1 MSAEFID
8 TNILVYAHDATSS
21 RKQAIA
27 IELIDRLS
35 AARTGRLSTQV
46 LLEFFA
52 TARKAGLTPA
62 IAADI
67 VDDFSRWSVYTP
79 TGADVSAATRLSI
92 KQTVSIWD
100 ALILTSAMRSGC
112 DVLWSEDLQDG
123 RRFGSLRVQNP
134 FRG

>member
-8 TNILVYAHDATSS
+8 TNILVYAHDTTSS
-21 RKQAIA
+21 RKQAMA

-35 AARTGRLSTQV
+35 AARSGGLSTQV
-46 LLEFFA
+46 LLELFA
-52 TARKAGLTPA
+52 TARKPGLTPT

>member
-1 MSAEFID
+1 MSVEFVD
-8 TNILVYAHDATSS
+8 TNVLVYAHDTTSPP
-21 RKQAIA
+21 KQPIAIA
-27 IELIDRLS
+27 LIERLW
-35 AARTGRLSTQV
+35 AARAGRLSTQV

-62 IAADI
+62 IAANM
-67 VDDFSRWSVYTP
+67 VDDYSRWPIYTP
-79 TGADVSAATRLSI
+79 TAEDVAAAARLSI
-92 KQTVSIWD
+92 KQTISIWD
-100 ALILTSAMRSGC
+100 ALIVRSALQSGC

>member
-8 TNILVYAHDATSS
+8 TNILVYAHDSTSS

-35 AARTGRLSTQV
+35 AARSGRLSTQV

-67 VDDFSRWSVYTP
+67 VDDFSSWSVYTP

-92 KQTVSIWD
+92 KQTISIWD
-100 ALILTSAMRSGC
+100 ALILTAAMRSGC

-123 RRFGSLRVQNP
+123 RYFGSLRVQNP
-134 FRG
+134 FR

>member
-8 TNILVYAHDATSS
+8 TNVLVYAHDTTSS

-92 KQTVSIWD
+92 KQVVSIWD

-134 FRG
+134 FR

>member
-8 TNILVYAHDATSS
+8 TNILVYAHDSTSS
-21 RKQAIA
+21 RKRAIA

-123 RRFGSLRVQNP
+123 RYFGSLRVQNP

>member
-8 TNILVYAHDATSS
+8 TNILVYAHDTTSS

-123 RRFGSLRVQNP
+123 RYFGSLRVQNP

>member
-8 TNILVYAHDATSS
+8 TNILVYAHDTTSS

-35 AARTGRLSTQV
+35 AARSGRLSTQV

-123 RRFGSLRVQNP
+123 RYFGSLRVQNP

>member
-8 TNILVYAHDATSS
+8 TNVLVYAHDTTSS

-92 KQTVSIWD
+92 KQVVSIWD

>member
-8 TNILVYAHDATSS
+8 TNILVYAHDTTSS

-123 RRFGSLRVQNP
+123 RYLGSLRVQNP
-134 FRG
+134 FR

>member
-8 TNILVYAHDATSS
+8 TNILVYAHDSTSS

-123 RRFGSLRVQNP
+123 RYFGSLRVQNP

>member
-8 TNILVYAHDATSS
+8 TNILVYAHDTTSS

-35 AARTGRLSTQV
+35 AARSGRLSTQV

-67 VDDFSRWSVYTP
+67 VDDFSRWSVYMP
-79 TGADVSAATRLSI
+79 TAADVSAATRLSI

-123 RRFGSLRVQNP
+123 RYFGSLRVQNP